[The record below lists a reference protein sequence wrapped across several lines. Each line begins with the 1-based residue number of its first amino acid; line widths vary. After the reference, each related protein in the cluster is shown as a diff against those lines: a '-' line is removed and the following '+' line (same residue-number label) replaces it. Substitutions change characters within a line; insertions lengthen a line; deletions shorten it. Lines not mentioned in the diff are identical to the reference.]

1 MALPQPNVLNLTSEM
16 IPLSWG
22 VVVVERFLFP
32 HGRISLTNRCTFGP
46 QLTWKKFQR
55 RLLPRPFTQ
64 LLFLFLYSAC
74 PVPTNHLN
82 GDDSEVETERKWLDE
97 SQLTGLAQRVPS
109 NILEAIV
116 IEVRLF
122 FFLRFF
128 TSPKKGYED
137 LHTSE
142 FLGINLAGQDES
154 AVRATFY
161 DDITL
166 LAIAGCL

>member
-1 MALPQPNVLNLTSEM
+1 
-16 IPLSWG
+16 
-22 VVVVERFLFP
+22 
-32 HGRISLTNRCTFGP
+32 
-46 QLTWKKFQR
+46 
-55 RLLPRPFTQ
+55 
-64 LLFLFLYSAC
+64 
-74 PVPTNHLN
+74 
-82 GDDSEVETERKWLDE
+82 
-97 SQLTGLAQRVPS
+97 
-109 NILEAIV
+109 LEAIV

-137 LHTSE
+137 SHTSE

-166 LAIAGCL
+166 LAIAGRL